1 MLNFRRSDLSL
12 SFTVPGASRS
22 LITRLSDR
30 AQKSRARRGSQLN
43 CPESLEIRRLLAA
56 DLSATLVNGLL
67 TVSDTNVSGD
77 DNVLTVTVNGTDLV
91 ISDAHQQFMAA
102 PAGGSLSVDGQTLTI
117 PVGLVT
123 SGLTINAGLGD
134 DQIDIGAIDPAFD
147 ANLTVNGDGGND
159 TVTFGGAANLGSG
172 SVTVAAET
180 IAINSALTAGGA
192 INLTST
198 GDDTLLSVNAVV
210 IAGADSTFTSDK
222 MDIENTVNVGSNT
235 LKLVPEST
243 IDAGD
248 SIDIGSTSDT
258 EANTLQLSDH
268 ELDQITAGTIVIGD
282 ANTGTISVTGN
293 IQHAS
298 DSNFQIMT
306 GRNIAFSLG
315 SSWATHNGN
324 LSLIA
329 NSSGTTNGN
338 FFGIDV
344 DQSTISSSGMGN
356 ILLNG
361 QGGNGGV
368 NKLGIFAHGGSVI
381 QSTGTGQISLT
392 GTGGLGTS
400 DARGIQV
407 NDASITSVAGEI
419 RLTGQGGAD
428 SAQANIGV
436 WLVSGATVT
445 ATGTARIT
453 IDGTGSG
460 GTSDNTGV
468 ELNGFGYF
476 GATHITAQDGDITI
490 TGHGS
495 TSAVG
500 PGSRGIAVLEGAQI
514 QSTGQGKITLNGT
527 AGTGAD
533 ADRGVEIGD
542 TGTQISTA
550 AGDIQITGQG
560 GTGIYAFGVW
570 VRSSAVVQSTGVGKI
585 YLDGTGG
592 TDGYDNTGVVLN
604 GYSNGG
610 ATRIVSLDGDI
621 TITGHGSSLPTGTNS
636 RGIGVYDAAAIQS
649 TGLAKITLNGTGGS
663 AGDPTAA
670 ANLTRTDVGE
680 FEGIDLGNG
689 MIRSSGA
696 GDITLIGQGGNVGV
710 NNLGIFAHGGSVI
723 ESTGTGQISLTGTG
737 GLGTSDARGIQVND
751 ASITSVAGEIRF
763 TGHGGADSA
772 QANIGVWLVSGATVT
787 ATGTARITI
796 DGTGSG
802 GTSDNTGVEL
812 NGFGYFGATHIT
824 AEDGD
829 ITITGHGSTSA
840 VGPGSR
846 GIAVL
851 EGAQIQSTGQGKITL
866 NGTAGT
872 GADADRGVEIGDT
885 GTQITASAGDIQ
897 ITGQGG
903 TGIYAFGVWVRSGA
917 VVQSTDSGKL
927 TIQGTAGLGGGEETG
942 VVLNGY
948 STGGLTRIQSLNGDI
963 TITGIGGNS
972 VTGSGDRGI
981 GIYDGAQVIST
992 GTARI
997 TLDGTAGTGVDTE
1010 RGVEIGDA
1018 DTKITSAQGA
1028 ISITGRGGVGSSVS
1042 GTYDL
1047 GVWIRDSAV
1056 VESTATTGTAATIT
1070 LNGSGGAG
1078 AGADIGVWITGAAKV
1093 SSIVGDVSVIG
1104 HGASGIGIYNFGVD
1118 LQSGGT
1124 IASTGTAKVTIDGT
1138 GGNGAAQGQGVFVEQ
1153 NSRIQSLNGDI
1164 QVTGHAG
1171 SGGDFNLGVGVQS
1184 GSVIESLG
1192 IARININGTGGQ
1204 GTDSNEGVRVFEAG
1218 SAIRSVTGDIVIT
1231 GQAGSGTG
1239 IFEHGVDVEN
1249 GGKVISTGAAKITVN
1264 GNSSV
1269 SAGRSAGV
1277 YVVGTDAAIQ
1287 SLNGDIQITGT
1298 GGSVGESNIGVSLQ
1312 EGGSIEST
1320 GTAKISLN
1328 GTGGQGTAGTNHGVR
1343 IYGADAFIRSAVG
1356 DISVVGVGGV
1366 GGTGTV
1372 FNSGVDLQ
1380 LGGAIISTG
1389 TARINVTGTGGTGIF
1404 SADSGV
1410 GQVGVW
1416 VLNATSNIT
1425 SKYGDIQITGIGG
1438 GDLGS
1443 SGNHGVVLQSG
1454 TISTSA
1460 GGTANV
1466 LITGTAGV
1474 GPDGFGINVNSDSAT
1489 VGIDT
1494 SAGTG
1499 NITLVSDGLN
1509 IDSVSQPGKINAGTQ
1524 TVTIHPHTAGSAIN
1538 LGGVDTNGMLGI
1550 TDAELDRVFAGA
1562 LNVGDNSSGSISV
1575 TSNITRTVSTNM
1587 RLTTA
1592 GDVLLSGGLINT
1604 GGGSLL
1610 LDPGA
1615 SPHSVQTV
1623 QAGVDATANTVTL
1636 GGDLAI
1642 AINGTVVDSGYTQLN
1657 IQGNVNLSGMK
1668 LVLSG
1673 GYTPTIGDSFVVV
1686 TGTGIVPVTGT
1697 FNCLA
1702 EGSLIHF
1709 NGRTLQITYAGGVTG
1724 HDVVLTAVN
1733 QAPVTVGANLTVDE
1747 DTVGSGVLV
1756 ATDVDSPALTYSIV
1770 GNASH
1775 GTVTITNTATGAYTY
1790 TPTLNY
1796 NGPDSFTFKTNDG
1809 LVESNT
1815 STVSIIVNSVN
1826 DAPQL
1831 SLQGGPVTFSA
1842 KAARKGGP
1850 TQVVP
1855 NVTVV
1860 DPDQSAGFGVG
1871 GRTLT
1876 ISLDASGKQT
1886 RKGAKLN
1893 DKIGGLTVSAGLG
1906 TAAAPT
1912 FSNGK
1917 LQLTVHLSANATAS
1931 DVQTFLRGITFS
1943 TKGAGLK
1950 LTHRAFQ
1957 VQLTD
1962 AAGAASNVL
1971 VQTVNVT
1978 K

>member
-1 MLNFRRSDLSL
+1 MLYFRRSVLSQ
-12 SFTVPGASRS
+12 SFAVGRAGQS
-22 LITRLSDR
+22 LIIRL
-30 AQKSRARRGSQLN
+30 AAHAPLSRARRSSKLN
-43 CPESLEIRRLLAA
+43 CPESLEIRQLLAA

-67 TVSDTNVSGD
+67 TVSDTNASGD
-77 DNVLTVTVNGTDLV
+77 DNVLTVTVDGTDLV

-102 PAGGSLSVDGQTLTI
+102 PAGGSLSFDGQTLTI

-134 DQIDIGAIDPAFD
+134 DQIDIGAIDGAFD
-147 ANLTVNGDGGND
+147 ANLIVNGDGGND
-159 TVTFGGAANLGSG
+159 TVTFGGASNFGTG
-172 SVTVAAET
+172 SVMVAAET
-180 IAINSALTAGGA
+180 IAINSAITAGGA

-198 GDDTLLSVNAVV
+198 GDDTLLSVNAAV
-210 IAGADSTFTSDK
+210 IGGADSTFTSDK
-222 MDIENTVNVGSNT
+222 MDIENTVNVGTHSLT
-235 LKLVPEST
+235 LVPEST
-243 IDAGD
+243 VDAGD
-248 SIDIGSTSDT
+248 SIDIGSMSDT

-282 ANTGTISVTGN
+282 ANTGTISVTGD
-293 IQHAS
+293 IQHAG
-298 DSNFQIMT
+298 DSNIRIVA

-329 NSSGTTNGN
+329 NSSGTTNGD

-344 DQSTISSSGMGN
+344 DQSTISSSGTGN

-361 QGGNGGV
+361 HGGNGGV
-368 NKLGIFAHGGSVI
+368 FNVGVFVHDGSVV

-476 GATHITAQDGDITI
+476 GATHITAEDGDITI

-514 QSTGQGKITLNGT
+514 QSTGQGKVTLNGT

-542 TGTQISTA
+542 TGTQITTA
-550 AGDIQITGQG
+550 LGDIQITGQG

-570 VRSSAVVQSTGVGKI
+570 VRSGAVVQSTGVGKI
-585 YLDGTGG
+585 NLDGTGG
-592 TDGYDNTGVVLN
+592 SDGNDNTGVVLN

-621 TITGHGSSLPTGTNS
+621 TVTGHGSSLPTGTNS

-663 AGDPTAA
+663 VGDPTAA

-787 ATGTARITI
+787 ATGTARIKI

-824 AEDGD
+824 AQDGD
-829 ITITGHGSTSA
+829 VTITGHGSTSA

-851 EGAQIQSTGQGKITL
+851 EGAQIQSTGRSKITL

-885 GTQITASAGDIQ
+885 GTQITAAAGDIQ

-927 TIQGTAGLGGGEETG
+927 TILGTAGLGGGEETG

-948 STGGLTRIQSLNGDI
+948 GTGGATRIQSLNGDI
-963 TITGIGGNS
+963 TIIGIGGNS

-981 GIYDGAQVIST
+981 GIYEGAQIAST

-997 TLDGTAGTGVDTE
+997 ILDGTAGAGVDNE

-1018 DTKITSAQGA
+1018 DTKITSASGD
-1028 ISITGRGGVGSSVS
+1028 ISITGHGGLASSTS
-1042 GTYDL
+1042 ATYNV

-1056 VESTATTGTAATIT
+1056 VESTATTETAATIT
-1070 LNGSGGAG
+1070 LNGIGGVG
-1078 AGADIGVWITGAAKV
+1078 AGADIGAWITGAARV
-1093 SSIVGDVSVIG
+1093 SSKLGDMSIIG

-1118 LQSGGT
+1118 LQTGGT
-1124 IASTGTAKVTIDGT
+1124 IASTGTAKINIDGT

-1153 NSRIQSLNGDI
+1153 NSTIQSLDGDI

-1192 IARININGTGGQ
+1192 IAKININGTGGQ

-1218 SAIRSVTGDIVIT
+1218 SAIRSVTGDILIT

-1320 GTAKISLN
+1320 GTAKISLY

-1343 IYGADAFIRSAVG
+1343 IYGADAFIRSAIG
-1356 DISVVGVGGV
+1356 DITVVGV

-1425 SKYGDIQITGIGG
+1425 SKNGDIQITGIGG
-1438 GDLGS
+1438 GDPGS

-1454 TISTSA
+1454 TIATSA

-1466 LITGTAGV
+1466 LVTGTAGV
-1474 GPDGFGINVNSDSAT
+1474 GPNGFGINVNSDSAT

-1524 TVTIHPHTAGSAIN
+1524 TVTIHPKTAGTAIN

-1562 LNVGDNSSGSISV
+1562 LNIGDNSSGAISV
-1575 TSNITRTVSTNM
+1575 TSNITRTASTNM

-1592 GDVLLSGGLINT
+1592 RDVVLSGGLINT

-1615 SPHSVQTV
+1615 SPHSVQPL

-1657 IQGNVNLSGMK
+1657 IQGNVNLSGMN
-1668 LVLSG
+1668 LLLSG
-1673 GYTPTIGDSFVVV
+1673 GYTPTVGDSFVVV

-1697 FNCLA
+1697 FNGLA

-1709 NGRTLQITYAGGVTG
+1709 NGRTLHLTYAGGVTG

-1733 QAPVTVGANLTVDE
+1733 QAPVAVGATLTVDE

-1756 ATDVDSPALTYSIV
+1756 ATDVDSPALTYSVV

-1775 GTVTITNTATGAYTY
+1775 STVTITNTATGAYTY
-1790 TPTLNY
+1790 TPTPNY
-1796 NGPDSFTFKTNDG
+1796 NGPDAFTFKTNDG
-1809 LVESNT
+1809 LVDSNT

-1842 KAARKGGP
+1842 KSARKGGP

-1855 NVTVV
+1855 NVTAV
-1860 DPDQSAGFGVG
+1860 DPDQSAAFGVG
-1871 GRTLT
+1871 GGTLT

-1917 LQLTVHLSANATAS
+1917 LQLTVHLSANAAAS
-1931 DVQTFLRGITFS
+1931 DVQTYLRGITFS

-1962 AAGAASNVL
+1962 AAGAASNLL